1 MKFIELIPEVEQ
13 ALGAILDAALKLG
26 GLPHAANVTKV
37 LNAVQQ
43 KDADAPAAAPAE
55 AAQ

>member
-13 ALGAILDAALKLG
+13 ALGAILDAVLKLG